1 MQLDPTIPFFTLGSL
16 HFGLHLVDGTVRT
29 INRVQ
34 THWQATSRPQ
44 ISSMEVVAA
53 VSSVAGIA
61 SLVGQSL
68 NGLNKLYEFVS
79 DCRNAS
85 RTVTRFRDE
94 LTTLRQTIE
103 EVEALVLQIKDPF
116 EDSRHCTFN
125 SLTFHLE
132 NCANNLHKWFEAAQ
146 KSDVPDGSNYKNFFS
161 SILVAIR
168 SKDIKDIFKQI
179 SSHRQA
185 ISLSLSATGRYDT
198 EPQSL
203 PCSFFS

>member
-1 MQLDPTIPFFTLGSL
+1 MQLDPPIPFFTLGSL

-53 VSSVAGIA
+53 VSSVAGFA
-61 SLVGQSL
+61 SLVEQSL

-132 NCANNLHKWFEAAQ
+132 NCLTIYT
-146 KSDVPDGSNYKNFFS
+146 SGSKRLRNPMSLMDPITRNSFQAYWLLSGVRILKTS
-161 SILVAIR
+161 SNKYFLI
-168 SKDIKDIFKQI
+168 DKQY
-179 SSHRQA
+179 
-185 ISLSLSATGRYDT
+185 L
-198 EPQSL
+198 
-203 PCSFFS
+203 

>member
-1 MQLDPTIPFFTLGSL
+1 MEQFAPSAEFKHIGRPLRGPKSL
-16 HFGLHLVDGTVRT
+16 L
-29 INRVQ
+29 
-34 THWQATSRPQ
+34 
-44 ISSMEVVAA
+44 VVAA

-125 SLTFHLE
+125 SLTFYLE
-132 NCANNLHKWFEAAQ
+132 NCANNLHKRFEAAQ
-146 KSDVPDGSNYKNFFS
+146 KSDAPDGSNYKEFFS
-161 SILVAIR
+161 SVVAIR

-179 SSHRQA
+179 FSHRQA
-185 ISLSLSATGRYDT
+185 ISLSSSATGRYDT

-203 PCSFFS
+203 PCRFF